1 MTLLTRLR
9 NLLSTRSLSGVVSI
23 PGTEIGRRSTE
34 ENALR
39 YQYRQMQPDFEL
51 RSVIFDIR
59 QMDRLD
65 PRVKKIH
72 GRMART
78 ATKGGLR
85 LEGPGADDPKIR
97 RMWTEFE
104 QRLGLDRQTKLES
117 DARGLIM
124 EGNLPMQ
131 WVLSEAGQ
139 VVAALRM
146 PTETLQPLV
155 ASTGRFIDPAKAWV
169 QHDLMTGRPLAYF
182 PAWQL
187 TVERLSPDSLDD
199 QGAMGRPYLD
209 ASRAIWRMLR
219 MTEQD
224 LVIRRRQRA
233 PLRFSHVLEGA
244 TDEQLNKYRSSVE
257 FEQKADAICTD
268 FYLNRKGAVTALQG
282 DAKLDQ
288 IADVSHL
295 LDTFFAG
302 APAPKGLFGFT
313 DGLSRDILEDL
324 KRDYYEEIDALQDT
338 VSWVY
343 EQGFRLELLLAG
355 INPDRTPYYIR
366 FIERRTETPNQ
377 AADRALKYQALGVP
391 PPKCWEV
398 AGLDPAEIEA
408 AAEKERL
415 KGDPYPNPDA
425 ITPPDPS
432 PTVNITPGNAP
443 KGESATTIS
452 TRAAS

>member
-155 ASTGRFIDPAKAWV
+155 AANGRFKEPSRAWA
-169 QHDLMTGRPLAYF
+169 QYDLSKGKVIAEFPL
-182 PAWQL
+182 WQL

-209 ASRAIWRMLR
+209 ASRSAWRMLR
-219 MTEQD
+219 MTEED

-233 PLRFSHVLEGA
+233 PLRFAHTLEGA
-244 TDEQLNKYRSSVE
+244 KDTELAQYKNQIERDKHTDAV
-257 FEQKADAICTD
+257 CTD
-268 FYLNRKGAVTALQG
+268 FYLNRKGGVTALQG
-282 DAKLDQ
+282 DANLDQ
-288 IADVSHL
+288 IADVVHL

-355 INPDRTPYYIR
+355 INPDQIPFYIR

-391 PPKCWEV
+391 APKCWEV
-398 AGLDPAEIEA
+398 AGLDPAEIEDA
-408 AAEKERL
+408 VEKERL
-415 KGDPYPNPDA
+415 KGDPYPNPEA
-425 ITPPDPS
+425 ITPTTPAPKVS
-432 PTVNITPGNAP
+432 ITPGNAP

>member
-1 MTLLTRLR
+1 MSILSRLHDLLHTVAGFASARH
-9 NLLSTRSLSGVVSI
+9 
-23 PGTEIGRRSTE
+23 TEAGRRTTD

-51 RSVIFDIR
+51 RAVILDIR
-59 QMDRLD
+59 RMDRLD

-85 LEGPGADDPKIR
+85 LEGEAANDPSLR
-97 RMWTEFE
+97 QRWMAFE
-104 QRLGLDRQTKLES
+104 KRLGLDRQSKLES
-117 DARGLIM
+117 DARGLVM

-131 WVLSEAGQ
+131 WVVNDAGQ
-139 VVAALRM
+139 VIAALRM

-155 ASTGRFIDPAKAWV
+155 GDHGRFTDPARAWA
-169 QHDLMTGRPLAYF
+169 QYDLALSKPIAYF
-182 PAWQL
+182 PLWQL

-199 QGAMGRPYLD
+199 QGALGRPYLD
-209 ASRAIWRMLR
+209 ATRAVWRMLR
-219 MTEQD
+219 MTEED

-233 PLRFSHVLEGA
+233 PLRFAHVLEGA
-244 TDEQLNKYRSSVE
+244 KAEELTIYKNAVE
-257 FEQKADAICTD
+257 FDKRADAICTD
-268 FYLNRKGAVTALQG
+268 FYLNRKGGVTALQG
-282 DAKLDQ
+282 DANLDQ
-288 IADVSHL
+288 VADVAHL
-295 LDTFFAG
+295 LDTFFSG

-355 INPDRTPYYIR
+355 INPDHVPYYIR

-391 PPKCWEV
+391 SSKCWEV
-398 AGLDPAEIEA
+398 AGLDPAEIEQA
-408 AAEKERL
+408 VERERL
-415 KGDPYPNPDA
+415 KGDPYPNPGDILPA
-425 ITPPDPS
+425 EQPRVSITPS
-432 PTVNITPGNAP
+432 NAR
-443 KGESATTIS
+443 KGESATSIS
-452 TRAAS
+452 H

>member
-1 MTLLTRLR
+1 MSILSRLQGLLQTV
-9 NLLSTRSLSGVVSI
+9 SGFAVARH
-23 PGTEIGRRSTE
+23 TEVGRRTTD

-51 RSVIFDIR
+51 RAVILDIR
-59 QMDRLD
+59 RMDRLD

-85 LEGPGADDPKIR
+85 LEGEASNDPNIR
-97 RMWTEFE
+97 QRWVAFE
-104 QRLGLDRQTKLES
+104 KRLGLDRQSKLES
-117 DARGLIM
+117 DARGLVM

-131 WVLSEAGQ
+131 WVVNDAGQ

-155 ASTGRFIDPAKAWV
+155 GDHGRFIDPARAWA
-169 QHDLMTGRPLAYF
+169 QYDLALSKPIAHFPL
-182 PAWQL
+182 WQL

-199 QGAMGRPYLD
+199 QGALGRPYLD
-209 ASRAIWRMLR
+209 ATRSVWRMLR
-219 MTEQD
+219 MTEED

-233 PLRFSHVLEGA
+233 PLRFAHVLEGA
-244 TDEQLNKYRSSVE
+244 KAEELAVYKNAVE
-257 FEQKADAICTD
+257 FDKRADAICTD
-268 FYLNRKGAVTALQG
+268 FYLNRKGGVSALQG
-282 DAKLDQ
+282 DANLDQ
-288 IADVSHL
+288 VADVAHL
-295 LDTFFAG
+295 LDTFFSG

-355 INPDRTPYYIR
+355 INPDHVPHYIR

-398 AGLDPAEIEA
+398 AGLDPADIEQA
-408 AAEKERL
+408 VERERL
-415 KGDPYPNPDA
+415 KGDPYPNPTEIA
-425 ITPPDPS
+425 QPRVSITPS
-432 PTVNITPGNAP
+432 NAR

-452 TRAAS
+452 H